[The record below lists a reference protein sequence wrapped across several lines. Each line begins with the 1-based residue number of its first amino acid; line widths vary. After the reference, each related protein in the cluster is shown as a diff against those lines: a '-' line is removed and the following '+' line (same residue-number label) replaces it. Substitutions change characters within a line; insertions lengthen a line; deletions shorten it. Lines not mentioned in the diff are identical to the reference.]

1 MKYCSSYIIYTLAF
15 VLTMTFVACQ
25 QYDEEVT
32 QSDGTG
38 TLVLSLGD
46 AGLYTELQTTRAE
59 TPVADL
65 SKYVFTLNGTTISGA
80 TIKNLELDVNSDDCT
95 AQVNAGT
102 YTITADN
109 RIEANRFSGSP
120 WYRGTS
126 KEFTI
131 TINQTTPVSISL
143 GKPKNARISMAI
155 HESFSALYADPV
167 LTLSDGERSQTLAS
181 LEDVCYF
188 IIPASGAL
196 SYTIS
201 ANAIEGSHATD
212 MISATGYVD
221 IQAGYNTTITLK
233 AHPATGVIIPIVG
246 EYNEEFNVKG
256 DKE

>member
-15 VLTMTFVACQ
+15 VLTMTFVGCQ
-25 QYDEEVT
+25 QKDEDVMP
-32 QSDGTG
+32 SDGVG
-38 TLVLSLGD
+38 TLVLSLGN
-46 AGLYTELQTTRAE
+46 AELYTELQTTRE
-59 TPVADL
+59 GKTVTDL

-80 TIKNLELDVNSDDCT
+80 TITDLVLDVNSDDCT

-126 KEFTI
+126 ESFTI

-143 GKPKNARISMAI
+143 GKPKNARITMAI
-155 HESFSALYADPV
+155 DETFSALYDNPILV
-167 LTLSDGERSQTLAS
+167 LSDGERSQTLAS

-196 SYTIS
+196 AYTIS
-201 ANAIEGSHATD
+201 ANAKETSHATD
-212 MISATGYVD
+212 IKEATGYVG

-233 AHPATGVIIPIVG
+233 AHPTTGVIIPIVG

>member
-1 MKYCSSYIIYTLAF
+1 MESQYIKYTLAI
-15 VLTMTFVACQ
+15 VLTMAFVTCQ
-25 QYDEEVT
+25 QNDEEVT

-46 AGLYTELQTTRAE
+46 AGLYTELQTTRDG

-126 KEFTI
+126 ESFKI

-143 GKPKNARISMAI
+143 GKPKNARIAMSIDA
-155 HESFSALYADPV
+155 SFSNLYEDPI
-167 LTLSDGERSQTLAS
+167 LTLSDGERNQTLAS
-181 LEDVCYF
+181 LEDICFF
-188 IIPASGAL
+188 IVPASGAL
-196 SYTIS
+196 AYSST
-201 ANAIEGSHATD
+201 AKAKEGSHATD
-212 MISATGYVD
+212 MNSSTGYVE
-221 IQAGYNTTITLK
+221 IQAGYNNTITLK
-233 AHPATGVIIPIVG
+233 ANLDTGLIIPVVG
-246 EYNEEFNVKG
+246 GDYNETFDVKRNMR
-256 DKE
+256 